1 MDSSISIHWWV
12 IVIIVTAVIVTYL
25 LRIKI
30 DALEK
35 RYDEKRA
42 FLLTLLFPIFM
53 FFVGIIVAWI
63 NNVEIVD
70 YLLLQ
75 NTENIRLILIVNLV
89 VAYALFASILIQR
102 LIRSFKE
109 R

>member
-12 IVIIVTAVIVTYL
+12 IVIIATVVIVTYL

-30 DALEK
+30 DPLEK
-35 RYDEKRA
+35 HFDEKRA

-63 NNVEIVD
+63 NNFEIVD

-89 VAYALFASILIQR
+89 VAYALFASILILR
-102 LIRSFKE
+102 LIRGFK
-109 R
+109 

>member
-12 IVIIVTAVIVTYL
+12 IVTIATAVIVTYL
-25 LRIKI
+25 HKIKI
-30 DALEK
+30 DAVEK
-35 RYDEKRA
+35 RYYKKRT
-42 FLLTLLFPIFM
+42 FPLTLLFPLFM

-89 VAYALFASILIQR
+89 VAYALFASVLILR
-102 LIRSFKE
+102 LFRGFK
-109 R
+109 